1 MFNMQISENAE
12 IASVYLERITNSSR
26 NLTVDMINKS
36 MARLE
41 MLTTGTILQLP
52 NVATNVINSVNN
64 LLNVNINTLQQSETD
79 SNVSSR

>member
-1 MFNMQISENAE
+1 MFSMQISENAE

-41 MLTTGTILQLP
+41 MLTTGSILQLP